1 MIQDS
6 VGVVAGS
13 EHSEEAEAFVDWLG
27 SPEAL
32 GLAVREAFRLPARGD
47 LDAQDLAP
55 WVADVQSRL
64 RRAEVDWRMI
74 EENGAEWMAE
84 WDRSVRGQ
92 GGG

>member
-1 MIQDS
+1 MRRI
-6 VGVVAGS
+6 GVVAGS
-13 EHSEEAEAFVDWLG
+13 GQPAEAEAFLDWLG

-32 GLAVREAFRLPARGD
+32 GLAVQEAFRLPARGD
-47 LDAQDLAP
+47 LDAEALAP

-74 EENGAEWMAE
+74 EENGAAWMAE
-84 WDRSVRGQ
+84 WDRAVRGQ